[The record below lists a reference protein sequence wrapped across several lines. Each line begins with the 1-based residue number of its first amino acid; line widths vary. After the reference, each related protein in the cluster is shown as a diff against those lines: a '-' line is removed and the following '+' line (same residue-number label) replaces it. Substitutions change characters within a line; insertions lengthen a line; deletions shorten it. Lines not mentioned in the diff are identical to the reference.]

1 MLLRR
6 VTEPGIAFDAREI
19 LSFVREG
26 STAEATLVDGYLY
39 EAAECIELVCERA
52 VCMAQYQLVFSE
64 FPSGIDN
71 TLGPQPF
78 SVNYRGHTP
87 GDIRSGYWANGRM
100 GYSSPPAIELRMP
113 PVRKVVSVNYTQ
125 PDGTKL
131 DWSTADYQWSAG
143 EPALVYP
150 VPDGS
155 YPAVKNCRN
164 CVTITFWAGETDELE
179 FTVGAIP
186 PFPQFRSLSGYAWE
200 DGDPITLRASGNR
213 NAAFG
218 NVAAVPGEFTEN
230 RQYYVVDSDSAGSFN
245 LAATVGGSAIM
256 GTDPVIGSEIQRLYA
271 GRMTGVLSSGLRKIA
286 TDSYMNRCSAGTCS
300 CSGKDG
306 NAFMQEPHL
315 RKLMWRPILECA

>member
-1 MLLRR
+1 MLNKKAAI
-6 VTEPGIAFDAREI
+6 VFATAAFVAGCTTDPFTGDRK
-19 LSFVREG
+19 LSN
-26 STAEATLVDGYLY
+26 TAGGALIGAGVGTVAGLVIG
-39 EAAECIELVCERA
+39 
-52 VCMAQYQLVFSE
+52 
-64 FPSGIDN
+64 G
-71 TLGPQPF
+71 G
-78 SVNYRGHTP
+78 
-87 GDIRSGYWANGRM
+87 
-100 GYSSPPAIELRMP
+100 
-113 PVRKVVSVNYTQ
+113 
-125 PDGTKL
+125 
-131 DWSTADYQWSAG
+131 
-143 EPALVYP
+143 
-150 VPDGS
+150 
-155 YPAVKNCRN
+155 
-164 CVTITFWAGETDELE
+164 
-179 FTVGAIP
+179 
-186 PFPQFRSLSGYAWE
+186 
-200 DGDPITLRASGNR
+200 GNR